1 MSRQNI
7 ILGTWGEN
15 AADNYLQEKGYEII
29 SKNYRT
35 PYGEIDII
43 CSFMENLIFVEVK
56 TRKSHSFGHPEV
68 SVNPRKLEHM
78 ETSAQYYVQ
87 EIGFQG
93 TWQIDVISILKKTSN
108 QLEIVHFENV
118 IS

>member
-7 ILGTWGEN
+7 ILGKWGEN
-15 AADNYLQEKGYEII
+15 AADKYLREKGYEII
-29 SKNYRT
+29 GRNYRT

-43 CSFMENLIFVEVK
+43 CSFREDLTFVEVK
-56 TRKSHSFGHPEV
+56 TRKSQSYGNPEV

-87 EIGFQG
+87 ETCFQG
-93 TWQIDVISILKKTSN
+93 TWQVDVISIQKKASN

>member
-1 MSRQNI
+1 MSRNNI
-7 ILGTWGEN
+7 ILGKWGEN
-15 AADNYLQEKGYEII
+15 AADKYLREKGYKII
-29 SKNYRT
+29 CNNYHT

-56 TRKSHSFGHPEV
+56 TRKSQSYGHPEV

-87 EIGFQG
+87 ENGYQG
-93 TWQIDVISILKKTSN
+93 TWQIDVISIYKEGSN